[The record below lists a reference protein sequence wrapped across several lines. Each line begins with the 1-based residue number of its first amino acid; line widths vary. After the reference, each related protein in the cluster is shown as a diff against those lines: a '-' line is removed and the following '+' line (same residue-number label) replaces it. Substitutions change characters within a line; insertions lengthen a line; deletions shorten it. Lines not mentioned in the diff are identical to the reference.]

1 MKFNPI
7 VKTID
12 DYVNSAVE
20 IANNRNLIDIKHQF
34 KSKAEIKLYEN
45 EKSISDLEHVLNKI
59 VN

>member
-1 MKFNPI
+1 MKISDMKFNPV

-34 KSKAEIKLYEN
+34 KF
-45 EKSISDLEHVLNKI
+45 KSRDPAYMKMKNQLVI
-59 VN
+59 